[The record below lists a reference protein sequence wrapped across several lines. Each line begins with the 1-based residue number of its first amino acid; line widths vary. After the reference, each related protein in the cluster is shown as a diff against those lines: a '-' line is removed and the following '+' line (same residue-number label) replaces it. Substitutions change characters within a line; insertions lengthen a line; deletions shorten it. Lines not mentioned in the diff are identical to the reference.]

1 MKDPEEFNPGYYQT
15 CLMAVVACVAG
26 ILERDEP
33 FTEQDREY
41 LRVHV
46 NSVLHESRKLKRVEF
61 RKAALRWYRRE
72 GVKVQITGKYLSV
85 PTSSVTPQWRDNT
98 STVVWSR
105 ETYMVRR
112 S

>member
-46 NSVLHESRKLKRVEF
+46 NSVLHESRKLRRAEQQAAF
-61 RKAALRWYRRE
+61 RKKALHWYQKPSLTPLEVYDRQRDRL
-72 GVKVQITGKYLSV
+72 GVSLLTNIADD
-85 PTSSVTPQWRDNT
+85 W
-98 STVVWSR
+98 
-105 ETYMVRR
+105 E
-112 S
+112 